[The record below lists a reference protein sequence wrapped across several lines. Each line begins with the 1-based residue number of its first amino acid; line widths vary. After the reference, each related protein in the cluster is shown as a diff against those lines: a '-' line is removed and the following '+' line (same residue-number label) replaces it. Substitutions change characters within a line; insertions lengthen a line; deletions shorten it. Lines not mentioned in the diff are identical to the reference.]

1 MSRVWKCS
9 AVAGVLLAACAQAP
23 SAASGASQSAP
34 AGAAQASSGTAWIHN
49 GAIACDTFL
58 TPEVLGEIFKNPAGH
73 SKKLSAQ
80 ACRFSTT
87 DLAAINITLIQA
99 GPAVFDTEA
108 KNRDGATPLPGVG
121 DKAVQSTIGIEA
133 VEGTDRICRITIVP
147 PFGNKLRGEPLARK
161 LGDVCNQLFAI
172 R

>member
-1 MSRVWKCS
+1 MFRVWKCS
-9 AVAGVLLAACAQAP
+9 AVAGVLLAACAQDP
-23 SAASGASQSAP
+23 SATAGGSQAP
-34 AGAAQASSGTAWIHN
+34 PAAAAHASSGTTWILN
-49 GAIACDTFL
+49 GATACDTFL
-58 TPEVLGEIFKNPAGH
+58 TPEVLGKIFKNPAGH

-99 GPAVFDTEA
+99 GPAVFDAEV
-108 KNRDGATPLPGVG
+108 KNRDGATPLSGVG
-121 DKAVQSTIGIEA
+121 DKAVRSTIGIEA

-147 PFGNKLRGEPLARK
+147 PFGNKLSGEPLARE
-161 LGDVCNQLFAI
+161 LGDVCNKLFAL